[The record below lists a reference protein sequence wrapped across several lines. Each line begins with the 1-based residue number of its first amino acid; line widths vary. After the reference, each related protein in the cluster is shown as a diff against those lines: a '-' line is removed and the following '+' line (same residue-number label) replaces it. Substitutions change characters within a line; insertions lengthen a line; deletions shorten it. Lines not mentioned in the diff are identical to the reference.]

1 MLNSHR
7 IRHGTLALWRATGA
21 RKALLLAAL
30 TVALLPFSWA
40 SQPTHEIHI
49 GAVASAYGATG
60 AKPVVAKPTSDT
72 VAVAE
77 VMWDDSDWRAWEA
90 QVQEIHAPPDIAA
103 GEPLRVEVH
112 AVDANGQP
120 LSNARVEITWILPG
134 RQYKD
139 TCVTG
144 FFGDASVTR
153 TIGTA
158 CGGKRC
164 VIAVTVTGDRGL
176 ACAYSAFK
184 PK

>member
-1 MLNSHR
+1 MLSSQR
-7 IRHGTLALWRATGA
+7 IKHGSLALWRATGV
-21 RKALLLAAL
+21 RRGLLLTVL
-30 TVALLPFSWA
+30 TIALLPFSWA
-40 SQPTHEIHI
+40 SQPTHKIRV

-60 AKPVVAKPTSDT
+60 VKQVAAKPTSDT

-90 QVQEIHAPPDIAA
+90 QVQEVHAPPDIVA

-120 LSNARVEITWILPG
+120 LANARVEITWILPG

-139 TCVTG
+139 TCETG
-144 FFGDASVTR
+144 FFGEASVTR

-158 CGGKRC
+158 CSGKRC
-164 VIAVTVTGDRGL
+164 VIAVAITGDRGL